1 VRQWLSQLVPP
12 GLWRSDSI
20 KKDLEYL
27 ETATGA
33 DLEVIS
39 NEQLRSFTEHIY
51 RHTRE
56 KPHVLVAYS
65 WIMYMAIFSGG
76 RWIREQLTESG
87 PEFWSVTHDS
97 DKTDYW
103 IHGTLRPGFTL
114 FCFSGNRDGEDIKAD
129 FKARLEKAEE
139 LLTENQRKDIVDEA
153 QFIFEQCVAIVEAL
167 DKQLMTDL
175 ELVKSLAAREAKSGN
190 SHLKMAPIRAV
201 LPENAAAQTAE
212 PKSANFI
219 RAIVVAFFAYAF
231 YQSYQWQ
238 YGGLERA

>member
-1 VRQWLSQLVPP
+1 
-12 GLWRSDSI
+12 
-20 KKDLEYL
+20 LEYL

-33 DLEVIS
+33 DLEAVS

-51 RHTRE
+51 RKTRE

-87 PEFWSVTHDS
+87 PEFWGVNHDS

-114 FCFSGNRDGEDIKAD
+114 FCFSGNRDGEDIKTD
-129 FKARLEKAEE
+129 FKTRLEKAEE
-139 LLTENQRKDIVDEA
+139 LLTETQRRDIIDEA

-175 ELVKSLAAREAKSGN
+175 ELVKSLAAREAKNGTA
-190 SHLKMAPIRAV
+190 HHKMAPTRAV
-201 LPENAAAQTAE
+201 LPENAAPQAAE

-219 RAIVVAFFAYAF
+219 RAIVVAFLAYAF
-231 YQSYQWQ
+231 YQSYRWQ
-238 YGGLERA
+238 YGDLEKA